1 MAHGPAYPCPV
12 FVICRGAGRHTLGP
26 EGIEGEVTVV
36 HGPLDIAEAC
46 AAVFSLQPDEG
57 HLAAVVT
64 EDDDIA
70 EERIEHVRGVILRL
84 AAVGDVDRLEMADGI
99 VGRVAIEAAVASIVP
114 GDIEPADKAA
124 QGILG
129 GELAVER
136 LLLAGPVGEDIG
148 CHAVADTDGSD
159 GVEADEGAVVLRAV
173 VVGAFEQD
181 ALREEVPDL
190 EVSLHGRVQVAR
202 DGCMDGV
209 ECVCLHDAD

>member
-1 MAHGPAYPCPV
+1 
-12 FVICRGAGRHTLGP
+12 
-26 EGIEGEVTVV
+26 
-36 HGPLDIAEAC
+36 
-46 AAVFSLQPDEG
+46 
-57 HLAAVVT
+57 
-64 EDDDIA
+64 
-70 EERIEHVRGVILRL
+70 
-84 AAVGDVDRLEMADGI
+84 MADGI
-99 VGRVAIEAAVASIVP
+99 VGRVAIEAAVAGIVP

-148 CHAVADTDGSD
+148 RHAVADTDGSD

-181 ALREEVPDL
+181 ALREEVADL

>member
-1 MAHGPAYPCPV
+1 MVHGPTYPYPV
-12 FVICRGAGRHTLGP
+12 FVICRGAGRPTLGP
-26 EGIEGEVTVV
+26 EGIEGEVAVV
-36 HGPLDIAEAC
+36 HGPLDIAEAR

-64 EDDDIA
+64 EDNDIA
-70 EERIEHVRGVILRL
+70 EERVEHVRGVILRL
-84 AAVGDVDRLEMADGI
+84 AAVGDVDRLEMADSI
-99 VGRVAIEAAVASIVP
+99 IGRVAIEAAVAGIVP

-148 CHAVADTDGSD
+148 RHAVADADGSD

-181 ALREEVPDL
+181 ALREEVADL
-190 EVSLHGRVQVAR
+190 QVSLHGRVQVAR

>member
-1 MAHGPAYPCPV
+1 MLCHQDGIAQHTELIVDFLQFVFLLAGGHDTSTCLKPQFVVAADEGPD
-12 FVICRGAGRHTLGP
+12 GDGL
-26 EGIEGEVTVV
+26 IEHSVQTDE
-36 HGPLDIAEAC
+36 
-46 AAVFSLQPDEG
+46 PDEG

-99 VGRVAIEAAVASIVP
+99 VGRLAIEAAVASIVP

-148 CHAVADTDGSD
+148 RHAVADTDGSD
-159 GVEADEGAVVLRAV
+159 GVKADEGAVVLRAV

-181 ALREEVPDL
+181 ALQE
-190 EVSLHGRVQVAR
+190 
-202 DGCMDGV
+202 
-209 ECVCLHDAD
+209 

>member
-1 MAHGPAYPCPV
+1 M
-12 FVICRGAGRHTLGP
+12 FVICRGAGRPTLGP
-26 EGIEGEVTVV
+26 EGIEGEVAVV
-36 HGPLDIAEAC
+36 HGPLDIAEAR

-64 EDDDIA
+64 EDDDVA
-70 EERIEHVRGVILRL
+70 EERVEHVRGVILRL
-84 AAVGDVDRLEMADGI
+84 AAVGEVDRLEMADSI
-99 VGRVAIEAAVASIVP
+99 IGRVAIEAAVASIVP

-129 GELAVER
+129 GKLAVER

-148 CHAVADTDGSD
+148 RHAVADADGSD

-173 VVGAFEQD
+173 IVGAFEQD
-181 ALREEVPDL
+181 ALREEVADL